1 MSESSVRS
9 VLRPARPAAGSQD
22 AGGADGIPAGQD
34 PAGTDADFADTGMG
48 AAPEPEVLPVVP
60 DPVSRDGERALARF
74 GLLGEGAVP
83 SFTPG
88 ARYPLAGLLLALPP
102 LAGTGLLACARQ
114 VYGRFRNGFYGLE
127 VMLVVL
133 VFMALLREA
142 RAEGGTR
149 IPPDALGRVL
159 GLDRAPEVKTIRRK
173 LAELAAA
180 GKAAELQLALAR
192 HHAAASPGTLGF
204 LYIDG
209 HTRAYFGKRDIQKM
223 HLARLKFP
231 GPATEETWVTGS
243 AGDPLLV
250 VMAQPSSS
258 LAAQIRDLL
267 PALRD
272 IAGPPRS
279 RSCASTAAAGPRRCS
294 PASPTPGSTC

>member
-1 MSESSVRS
+1 
-9 VLRPARPAAGSQD
+9 
-22 AGGADGIPAGQD
+22 
-34 PAGTDADFADTGMG
+34 
-48 AAPEPEVLPVVP
+48 
-60 DPVSRDGERALARF
+60 
-74 GLLGEGAVP
+74 
-83 SFTPG
+83 
-88 ARYPLAGLLLALPP
+88 
-102 LAGTGLLACARQ
+102 
-114 VYGRFRNGFYGLE
+114 
-127 VMLVVL
+127 MLVVL

-142 RAEGGTR
+142 RAEGATR
-149 IPPDALGRVL
+149 IPPAALGRVL

-173 LAELAAA
+173 LAGLSAA

-192 HHAAASPGTLGF
+192 HHAAASPDTLGF

-272 IAGPPRS
+272 IAGPGARPVLCFDRGGWS
-279 RSCASTAAAGPRRCS
+279 PALFAGIADAGFDLLTYRKNDTGKDIPDLPGDAFSAAGWTGDDGRKHAYDLADTTIS
-294 PASPTPGSTC
+294 LTVS